1 MPPTAPP
8 DVADKNRIAIALSY
22 EHGADSAPKLVAKGK
37 GQLAETIL
45 AIARDHGIAVREDAP
60 LAQVLAQVEL
70 DQEIPAEA
78 YVAVAEIISYLY
90 RTGQTAGGK
99 P

>member
-1 MPPTAPP
+1 MPPATPP
-8 DVADKNRIAIALSY
+8 DTAVSDRIAVALSY
-22 EHGADSAPKLVAKGK
+22 EHGTDDAPKLVAKGK

-45 AIARDHGIAVREDAP
+45 AIARDHGIAIREDAP
-60 LAQVLAQVEL
+60 LAQVLAQIEL

-90 RTGQTAGGK
+90 RTGRSGGAQR
-99 P
+99 

>member
-1 MPPTAPP
+1 MPQATPP
-8 DVADKNRIAIALSY
+8 DTEDRERIAIALKY
-22 EHGADSAPKLVAKGK
+22 EHGADPAPKLVAKGK

-60 LAQVLAQVEL
+60 LVHVLAQVEL

-78 YVAVAEIISYLY
+78 YVAVAEILSYLY
-90 RTGQTAGGK
+90 RTGQSAGGK
-99 P
+99 K